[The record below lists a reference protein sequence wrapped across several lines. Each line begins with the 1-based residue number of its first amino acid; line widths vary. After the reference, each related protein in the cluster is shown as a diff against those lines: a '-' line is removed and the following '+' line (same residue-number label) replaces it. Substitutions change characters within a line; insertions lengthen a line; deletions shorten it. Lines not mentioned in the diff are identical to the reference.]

1 METKQSN
8 PLIQYGV
15 MSAVVG
21 ILVYIILYLG
31 GVKFFMSPVAYFA
44 YAIPII
50 FAVLAC
56 LKQKKNQGGY
66 LEFSK
71 ALKISFGVFVI
82 TSLATSIL
90 SYVLMN
96 FIDLEFSQ
104 AMQQASM
111 EMTEKMMKRFG
122 APQDTIDKALADA
135 ANKSPFT
142 LGKMALGFAFS
153 CILWFLISLII
164 AAIVKK
170 KNPADQMPQ
179 TM

>member
-8 PLIQYGV
+8 PLVQFGII
-15 MSAVVG
+15 SAVVG
-21 ILVYIILYLG
+21 ILVYVILYLG
-31 GVKFFMSPVAYFA
+31 GVKLFMSPVAYIG
-44 YAIPII
+44 YAIPIV

-56 LKQKKNQGGY
+56 LKQKKNDGGF

-82 TSLATSIL
+82 TAITTTIV

-96 FIDLEFSQ
+96 YIDKEFSE

-111 EMTEKMMKRFG
+111 EMTEKMMKKFG
-122 APQDTIDKALADA
+122 APQDSIDKAIAEA
-135 ANKSPFT
+135 SKSNPFSAS
-142 LGKMALGFAFS
+142 KMALGFAFS
-153 CILWFLISLII
+153 CIFWFLISLIV
-164 AAIVKK
+164 ALIVKK
-170 KNPADQMPQ
+170 KNPANEMPQ

>member
-8 PLIQYGV
+8 PLVQYGL

-21 ILVYIILYLG
+21 ILFFIILYLG
-31 GVKFFMSPVAYFA
+31 GVKLFMSPVAYIA
-44 YAIPII
+44 YILPIV

-56 LKQKKNQGGY
+56 SKAKKNNGGF
-66 LEFSK
+66 LEFSQ
-71 ALKISFGVFVI
+71 ALKISFAVLVI
-82 TSLATSIL
+82 TSLATSIV
-90 SYVLMN
+90 SYILMN
-96 FIDLEFSQ
+96 FIDTEFAQ
-104 AMQQASM
+104 AMQQATM

-135 ANKSPFT
+135 ANKNPFT
-142 LGKMALGFAFS
+142 LGKMALGFAFY
-153 CILWFLISLII
+153 CIFWFLISLIV

>member
-8 PLIQYGV
+8 PLLQYGL

-21 ILVYIILYLG
+21 ILMYTILYLG
-31 GVKFFMSPVAYFA
+31 GVKFFMSPFA
-44 YAIPII
+44 YIGYVFPIL

-56 LKQKKNQGGY
+56 LKQKKNQGGF

-82 TSLATSIL
+82 TAFTASLV

-96 FIDLEFSQ
+96 YIDQEFSQ
-104 AMQQASM
+104 AMQQASV

-122 APQDTIDKALADA
+122 ASQDTIDKAIAEA
-135 ANKSPFT
+135 ANKNPFT

-153 CILWFLISLII
+153 CIFWFLISLIV

-170 KNPADQMPQ
+170 KNPADEMPQ

>member
-1 METKQSN
+1 METKQLN
-8 PLIQYGV
+8 PLVQYGL

-21 ILVYIILYLG
+21 ILMFTILYMG
-31 GVKFFMSPVAYFA
+31 GVSFFMSPVAYIG
-44 YAIPII
+44 YAFPIL

-56 LKQKKNQGGY
+56 LKQKKNQGGF

-82 TSLATSIL
+82 TALTTSIV

-96 FIDLEFSQ
+96 FIDKEFSQ

-122 APQDTIDKALADA
+122 APQDSIDKAIADA
-135 ANKSPFT
+135 AKTSPFS
-142 LGKMALGFAFS
+142 LSKMALGFAFS
-153 CILWFLISLII
+153 CIFWFLISLIVSV
-164 AAIVKK
+164 IVKK
-170 KNPADQMPQ
+170 KNPAEEMPQ

>member
-8 PLIQYGV
+8 PLVQYGII
-15 MSAVVG
+15 SAVVG
-21 ILVYIILYLG
+21 ILMYTILYLG
-31 GVKFFMSPVAYFA
+31 GVKFFMSPVAYIG
-44 YAIPII
+44 YAIPIV

-71 ALKISFGVFVI
+71 ALKISFGVLVI
-82 TSLATSIL
+82 TALTSTIV

-96 FIDLEFSQ
+96 FIDQEFSQ

-111 EMTEKMMKRFG
+111 EMTEKMMKKFG
-122 APQDTIDKALADA
+122 APQDTIDKAIADA
-135 ANKSPFT
+135 AKTNPFS
-142 LGKMALGFAFS
+142 LSKMALGFAFY
-153 CILWFLISLII
+153 CIFWFLISLIV

>member
-8 PLIQYGV
+8 PLIQFGI

-56 LKQKKNQGGY
+56 LKQRKNQGGF

-82 TSLATSIL
+82 TSLATTLI
-90 SYVLMN
+90 SYVMMN

-104 AMQQASM
+104 AMQQATM

-164 AAIVKK
+164 AVIVKR
-170 KNPADQMPQ
+170 KNPANEMPQ